1 MFQGLCPVV
10 NFHST
15 LICFRFGEKTEN
27 LKKVNN
33 FPGKER
39 EDEFYPSSYQ
49 PYGYV
54 LSPTPKGDLSY
65 FQFHGALHD
74 QLQANCNI
82 DKAGYNITQQAPL
95 YFVVRSVAG

>member
-1 MFQGLCPVV
+1 MHIIIFT
-10 NFHST
+10 T
-15 LICFRFGEKTEN
+15 LLFVLDSGKKTEN

-39 EDEFYPSSYQ
+39 EVKFYPSSYQ

-82 DKAGYNITQQAPL
+82 DKAGYNITQPAPL
-95 YFVVRSVAG
+95 YFVVPSVAG